1 MIKNRGWKRAIGVSL
16 GLGMGIVFN
25 PIPTGSAATEWQVTE
40 DQFSSELKLNLT
52 LRNPSLVLGPNG
64 LGKTAEFFAYTNYP
78 HLIEGYQLS
87 IYSADDIGSSR
98 PMKTFTWKEDRSFQ
112 PIFGMVA

>member
-25 PIPTGSAATEWQVTE
+25 PISIGNAATEWQVTE

-52 LRNPSLVLGPNG
+52 LRNPSLILGPNG
-64 LGKTAEFFAYTNYP
+64 LG
-78 HLIEGYQLS
+78 
-87 IYSADDIGSSR
+87 
-98 PMKTFTWKEDRSFQ
+98 
-112 PIFGMVA
+112 

>member
-1 MIKNRGWKRAIGVSL
+1 MEKTLGVSL
-16 GLGMGIVFN
+16 GLGMGIIFN
-25 PIPTGSAATEWQVTE
+25 PIPIGNAATEWQVTE

-52 LRNPSLVLGPNG
+52 LRNPSLILGPSR
-64 LGKTAEFFAYTNYP
+64 LAKPAEFFAYTNYP

-98 PMKTFTWKEDRSFQ
+98 PLKTFTWRGDRSFQ